1 MAMPRYLIALGL
13 LVFVIVAMG
22 LISVVGDSWVWSAA
36 TGISIVIWLGLAAVV
51 PKRAHR
57 DKDTPQH

>member
-36 TGISIVIWLGLAAVV
+36 TGISIVVWLGLAAIV
-51 PKRAHR
+51 PKWAHR
-57 DKDTPQH
+57 PKDTPQP